1 MCHCVAMSGFERL
14 WALRSNRIVQFR
26 SLKGI
31 EPEYPRTN
39 RKHRNVKAILYL
51 ESYRLDFKI
60 FAEFS
65 EIIYLHGVCGSLQIT
80 ATREN
85 EQQEKGLR
93 VMRGVL
99 LTYVET

>member
-1 MCHCVAMSGFERL
+1 M
-14 WALRSNRIVQFR
+14 
-26 SLKGI
+26 
-31 EPEYPRTN
+31 
-39 RKHRNVKAILYL
+39 YL

-60 FAEFS
+60 FAEFG

-85 EQQEKGLR
+85 EQEKGLR
-93 VMRGVL
+93 VMRDVL